1 MTQHM
6 AAHIAVMNVLAPSI
20 ALAFARQQLLPFGTR
35 HLAPAT
41 ILQICLLWG
50 WHIPAVLGAAVQS
63 PALMAAMHG
72 LLFLAALWFWS
83 VVVGE
88 AQQRRWTPIAAL
100 LITGKLFCLLGVLLT
115 FAPRALYWQVALIQ
129 SCFGATDLSLVADQQ
144 MAGLIML
151 TACPIVFVGTAI
163 LVARRW
169 LARIGEEEG
178 WRPGAETA

>member
-20 ALAFARQQLLPFGTR
+20 ALILARQRMLPAGGR
-35 HLAPAT
+35 HLVAAT

-50 WHIPAVLGAAVQS
+50 WHIPSVLGAAVQS
-63 PALMAAMHG
+63 PSAMAAMHAS
-72 LLFLAALWFWS
+72 LFLAALWFWS
-83 VVVGE
+83 AVVGE
-88 AQQRRWTPIAAL
+88 ALERRWTPIAAL
-100 LITGKLFCLLGVLLT
+100 LVTGKLFCLLGVLLT
-115 FAPRALYWQVALIQ
+115 FAPRALYWQMALIQ
-129 SCFGATDLSLVADQQ
+129 SCFGATDLSLLADQQ

-163 LVARRW
+163 VVARRW
-169 LARIGEEEG
+169 LARVAADEG